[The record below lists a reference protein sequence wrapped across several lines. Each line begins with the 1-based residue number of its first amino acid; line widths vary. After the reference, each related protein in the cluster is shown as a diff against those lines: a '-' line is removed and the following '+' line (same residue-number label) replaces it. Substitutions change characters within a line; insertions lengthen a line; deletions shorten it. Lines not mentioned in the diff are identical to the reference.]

1 MRFDIVTMRPVLLLL
16 LTIHVALIAAWHEGP
31 PPDTPRS
38 DILMVTMGGT
48 KSHKIPFWALA
59 KGLIAK

>member
-1 MRFDIVTMRPVLLLL
+1 MRSPKMQSTVLLLL
-16 LTIHVALIAAWHEGP
+16 TVCAALAAAWHETTP
-31 PPDTPRS
+31 PTPKS
-38 DILMVTMGGT
+38 QILLVTMGGT